1 MKKNSND
8 YTYYYTNN
16 RPRYHHAYLLSPLL
30 EMLLKLKATSQRK
43 LRVLDLG
50 CGNGSLSHVIAE
62 HGCEVVGV
70 DTSAPGIAISRQ
82 SFPECQFIQADIYDL
97 PDMNLLHSFDVV
109 LAIEVIE
116 HLIYPKELAKA
127 AKKCLKP
134 GGRLILSTPYHGY
147 LKNLALAITG
157 KMDNHFTVLWD
168 NGHVK
173 FFSVA
178 TITKLLET
186 EGYTD
191 IEFRFAGRF
200 PYLWKSMLCS
210 SKLINESAVE
220 TASTQTKSAFAD

>member
-1 MKKNSND
+1 MKKNSSD

-16 RPRYHHAYLLSPLL
+16 CPRYHHAYLLSPLL
-30 EMLLKLKATSQRK
+30 EMLVNQESISQKK

-50 CGNGSLSHVIAE
+50 CGNGSLSHAIAE
-62 HGCEVVGV
+62 HGCEVVGI

-82 SFPECQFIQADIYDL
+82 SFPQCQFIQADIYDL
-97 PDMNLLHSFDVV
+97 PDIDLLHSFDVV

-116 HLIYPKELAKA
+116 HLLYPKELAKT

-147 LKNLALAITG
+147 FKNLALAITG

-178 TITKLLET
+178 TITKLLEI

-210 SKLINESAVE
+210 GKLSE
-220 TASTQTKSAFAD
+220 

>member
-1 MKKNSND
+1 MKKNSSD
-8 YTYYYTNN
+8 YTYYYTND

-30 EMLLKLKATSQRK
+30 EMLVKLESTSQTK

-50 CGNGSLSHVIAE
+50 CGNGSFSHAIAE
-62 HGCEVVGV
+62 HGCEVVGI
-70 DTSAPGIAISRQ
+70 DTSAPGIGISRQ
-82 SFPECQFIQADIYDL
+82 SFPECEFIQADIYDL
-97 PDMNLLHSFDVV
+97 PDIDLLHSFDVV

-116 HLIYPKELAKA
+116 HLLYPKELAKA

-134 GGRLILSTPYHGY
+134 GGSLILSTPYHGY
-147 LKNLALAITG
+147 FKNLALAISG
-157 KMDNHFTVLWD
+157 KMDGHFTVLWD

-178 TITKLLET
+178 TLTKLLET

-191 IEFRFAGRF
+191 IEFKFAGRF

-210 SKLINESAVE
+210 SRLV
-220 TASTQTKSAFAD
+220 